1 MESQDESQDGKSTA
15 AASATDSLD
24 QLGSLDRLEN
34 RIVEAAAQ
42 LRRERESRLR
52 AEQEAERL
60 RALLADKDSK
70 LKQARQRVESLL
82 ESIEKR
88 D

>member
-1 MESQDESQDGKSTA
+1 MEAQDESQDGKSTA
-15 AASATDSLD
+15 AASAADSPDRLD
-24 QLGSLDRLEN
+24 SLDRLEN
-34 RIVEAAAQ
+34 RVVEAAAQ

-60 RALLADKDSK
+60 RALLADKDGK

-82 ESIEKR
+82 ESIEKP

>member
-15 AASATDSLD
+15 ADSLD
-24 QLGSLDRLEN
+24 KLGSLDRLEN

-42 LRRERESRLR
+42 FRRERESRLR

>member
-15 AASATDSLD
+15 AASATD
-24 QLGSLDRLEN
+24 SLDRLEN